1 MPTIHTIEPM
11 TISPRDRRHLMAA
24 EGYVAL
30 EMYEHALRELRTIA
44 APGELQQTYRLLK
57 AEAHRGLQ
65 DWSAALEEF
74 ELCALAEPR
83 NLDVLMGMAWCLK
96 RLNQLSRAIA
106 MMHDAY
112 QSHSDVPV
120 VLYNL
125 SCYYALGRQRTQAL
139 SWLAR
144 ALRMEPGLRRL
155 IDDETD
161 FDPIRDTPE
170 FQKLV
175 NLLAKPQTT

>member
-1 MPTIHTIEPM
+1 MPTIHTNKPM
-11 TISPRDRRHLMAA
+11 AMSPRDQRHLTAA
-24 EGYVAL
+24 EGYLAL
-30 EMYEHALRELRTIA
+30 GMYDHVLRELRVIA
-44 APGELQQTYRLLK
+44 DPGELQQTYRLLK
-57 AEAHRGLQ
+57 AEAHQGLQ
-65 DWSAALEEF
+65 EWSAALEEF

-83 NLDVLMGMAWCLK
+83 NLDALMGMAWCLK

-106 MMHDAY
+106 VMHDAY

-125 SCYYALGRQRTQAL
+125 SCYYALGRQRSQAL
-139 SWLAR
+139 SWLGR

-175 NLLAKPQTT
+175 SLLAKPQTT